1 MKIRDFYSLYYGEL
15 YLGGIAMKIKYE
27 IGKLLFNTFTKWARS
42 NKIPYVIAMDV
53 TDNRTNTIG
62 EVYGYDARIIKGCL
76 NKAMRDTIL

>member
-1 MKIRDFYSLYYGEL
+1 MKIRDIYIVYYGEL

-27 IGKLLFNTFTKWARS
+27 IGRLLFNAFTKWARS

-53 TDNRTNTIG
+53 TDNRANTIG

>member
-1 MKIRDFYSLYYGEL
+1 MKIRDIYIVYYGEL

-53 TDNRTNTIG
+53 TDNRANTIG

-76 NKAMRDTIL
+76 NKAIRDTIF